1 VAAGIYILK
10 MVAFSGKQ
18 KVMGVFQRRMTFVP

>member
-1 VAAGIYILK
+1 

-18 KVMGVFQRRMTFVP
+18 KGTYNQKHSATRRQ